1 MNRIILIGNGFDL
14 AHNLKTSY
22 GHFIDWI
29 WEKEKLK
36 LNDKSN
42 WTFYRTRESKNFY
55 ASGAISSKQIIN
67 SYVFED
73 DFIYLTVD
81 KIRFEGTTPFSP
93 PSPQENIKNIFLKQ
107 INNQKALKNWVDIEN
122 EYYKALM
129 TIIDSNFSIRIGGDT
144 FRYASIER
152 LNEYFNQIKV
162 KLEEYLTEVL
172 NNKTV
177 KIIGLENLIYS
188 NFSYADFTQKGKN
201 NLIDIAYQKVLSLK
215 EKDEKQELS
224 ISNTSES
231 TLNIYRNI
239 KALVSKE
246 PRIHES
252 LIYSLNTRADF
263 VKLFDKHNE
272 RIEISSLLLPENVL
286 FLNFNYTNTENK
298 YSTDV
303 FFANKKDGYKQ
314 EFKINQETIHI
325 HGELNEQKK
334 PIIFGYGDELDD
346 DYKLILKKNDNK
358 LLENIKS
365 IKYGETYNY
374 KKLLDFIESDNY
386 QIFVMG
392 HSCGNSDRTLLNTLF
407 EHENCQSIKIFYHK
421 ECDEQGAMDDFSD
434 IYRNTTRNFKNFT
447 DLRAKVVDKTN
458 SIPFPQ
464 LAKNS

>member
-22 GHFIDWI
+22 KHFIDWL
-29 WEKEKLK
+29 WEKEELK
-36 LNDKSN
+36 FSN
-42 WTFYRTRESKNFY
+42 EDFWKPRYTTGKKEFIVNLTDSERRAYNYEFDDDFFY
-55 ASGAISSKQIIN
+55 A
-67 SYVFED
+67 
-73 DFIYLTVD
+73 TVD
-81 KIRFEGTTPFSP
+81 KEEIEKTLHFSSP
-93 PSPQENIKNIFLKQ
+93 PMRKKIKNIFLEQLNK
-107 INNQKALKNWVDIEN
+107 QKALKNWIDIES

-129 TIIDSNFSIRIGGDT
+129 AVSDSNFSARIDNNT
-144 FRYASIER
+144 FWYRSVER
-152 LNEYFNQIKV
+152 LNEYFNQIKI

-172 NNKTV
+172 NNKTE

-201 NLIDIAYQKVLSLK
+201 NLIDIAYQKLLSVE
-215 EKDEKQELS
+215 EKYEKQELS

-231 TLNIYRNI
+231 TLNIYINI

-246 PRIHES
+246 PIIHKS
-252 LIYSLNTRADF
+252 LIYSLDTREDF
-263 VKLFDKHNE
+263 VKLLNKHNE
-272 RIEISSLLLPENVL
+272 SIGISSLLLPKKVL

-298 YSTDV
+298 YSVDN
-303 FFANKKDGYKQ
+303 FFANKTEGYKH
-314 EFKINQETIHI
+314 EFIINQETIHI
-325 HGELNEQKK
+325 HGELNEQKN

-346 DYKLILKKNDNK
+346 DYKRILKKNDNQ

-407 EHENCQSIKIFYHK
+407 EHENCQSIKIFYHE
-421 ECDEQGAMDDFSD
+421 ECNEQGVRDNFSD
-434 IYRNTTRNFKNFT
+434 IYRNITRNFKNFT

-464 LAKNS
+464 LTKNN